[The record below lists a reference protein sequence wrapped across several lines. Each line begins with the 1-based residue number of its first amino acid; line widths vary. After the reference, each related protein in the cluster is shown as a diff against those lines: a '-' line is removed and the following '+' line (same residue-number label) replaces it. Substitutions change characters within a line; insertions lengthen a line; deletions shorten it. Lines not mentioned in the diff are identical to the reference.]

1 MIKSKLTSLMILGL
15 LFTLPFI
22 DLFTSGMANDDFP
35 SYIGIREGYEYGWD
49 LNIYLTEWTQWNA
62 DNMSNMLGVLFN
74 QDIYM
79 HLTRVYDDWS
89 WDPTPPQSI
98 WPLTVDLILPENT
111 SKLLE
116 AYGID
121 DLINYTPINCTFGYE
136 VPDLP
141 PVNRYFPRNVY
152 IGNDTESFAKQHLF
166 GGMATSPYW
175 IQYVPFAPI
184 NINWTEFVEVSEA
197 ELENHWGEWVAN
209 TTITA
214 QTDGYLM
221 NVPAYG
227 YIGNSLPI
235 KINITYNSDSVLSYF
250 SIEYGGDML
259 LDYILTT
266 EISEDTITVTSPVST
281 SSWEINTSNSIT
293 WTSTGTIADVK
304 IDLYLG
310 GVFEREI
317 TSNTTND
324 GEFLWKIPSNL
335 PVSTQYQ
342 IKITDVS
349 HSTYYD
355 FSDNFEIIIP
365 TITVTSPISTSSW
378 EINTSNSITWT
389 STGTITDV
397 KIDLYLGGVFERE
410 ITSNTTNDGEF
421 LWKIPS
427 NLPVSTQYQIKITDV
442 SHSTY
447 YDFSDNFE
455 IIIPTITV
463 TSPISTSSWEI
474 NTSNSITW
482 TSTGTITDVKIDLY
496 LGGVFERE
504 ITSNTTNDGEFL
516 WKIPSD
522 ISPFNLYQIK
532 ITDASNSSYYD
543 LSDNFE
549 IFVPA
554 ITVTSPISTSSWEKG
569 TSNNITWTSTGMIT
583 YVKIELYL
591 IGVFER
597 EITSSTINDGEFN
610 WTIPSD
616 ISPFNLYQI
625 KITDVSNSSY
635 YDFSDNFEIFFP
647 AITVTSPIS
656 TSSWE
661 KGTFNNITWISNGP
675 FEYVKI
681 ELYLNGIFEREIV
694 SNTNNDGYLL
704 WLTPSNPPHSTQYQ
718 IKITDVSNSNWFN
731 FSANFEIYDSPIL
744 RFPRYDYLM
753 MISFFVTIS
762 LILIKKKMIKN

>member
-1 MIKSKLTSLMILGL
+1 MILGL

-324 GEFLWKIPSNL
+324 GEFLWKIPS
-335 PVSTQYQ
+335 
-342 IKITDVS
+342 
-349 HSTYYD
+349 
-355 FSDNFEIIIP
+355 
-365 TITVTSPISTSSW
+365 
-378 EINTSNSITWT
+378 
-389 STGTITDV
+389 
-397 KIDLYLGGVFERE
+397 
-410 ITSNTTNDGEF
+410 
-421 LWKIPS
+421 
-427 NLPVSTQYQIKITDV
+427 
-442 SHSTY
+442 
-447 YDFSDNFE
+447 
-455 IIIPTITV
+455 
-463 TSPISTSSWEI
+463 
-474 NTSNSITW
+474 
-482 TSTGTITDVKIDLY
+482 
-496 LGGVFERE
+496 
-504 ITSNTTNDGEFL
+504 
-516 WKIPSD
+516 D